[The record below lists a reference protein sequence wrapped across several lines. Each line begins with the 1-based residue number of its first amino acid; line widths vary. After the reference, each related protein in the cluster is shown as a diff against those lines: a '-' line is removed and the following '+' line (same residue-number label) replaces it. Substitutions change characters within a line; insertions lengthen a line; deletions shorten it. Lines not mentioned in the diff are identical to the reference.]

1 MPTEF
6 SPEMKFEIG
15 HVLFIDIVGYS
26 KLHLNQQRTCVE
38 ALNRLVRQTREFRN
52 AEAEG
57 KLVRLPTGDGMA
69 LVFYGAPEAPAEC
82 AVEIGCTIKQET
94 DLQVRMGIHSGPV
107 SNIVDV
113 NERRNIA
120 GAGINMAQ
128 RVMDCGDA
136 GHILLSKRTA
146 EDLEHSGKWQAYL
159 HPIGDC
165 EVKHGVTLSVVN
177 LYADNVG
184 NRALPSKLKQAREQ
198 QAAINRAKVIRRRKR
213 IGSIAAA
220 LLLTSTGIGLWFV
233 MRSTSSNLLAKSVA
247 VLPFENLSEDKTNAF
262 FATGIQD
269 EIITRLA
276 KVSALKVISRTS
288 TQQYESRP
296 SNLSQIAKELGVGA
310 ILEGSVQK
318 VGERIRVNVQLI
330 QASSDSHL
338 WADTY
343 DRELLDIL
351 DAESEIAREVAAALS
366 ATLSPE
372 EKTRIQRRPTNNTEA
387 YGLYLKAREVETHAT
402 GTVEV
407 PQEAQSLY
415 EQAIRLDPD
424 FALAHASLSFVH
436 SWIYAYFEPT
446 EPHRIGARVEAEQSL
461 RLQPDLGE
469 GYLAR
474 ANYYYRVERDFNAA
488 LESLNRARQILP
500 NDSMVL
506 WTLGHIRKRQGLR
519 KEAIADL
526 KQAISVDP
534 RNVRAL
540 DQLGNI
546 YMDIKQ
552 WAAAEQ
558 AKRRVTEI
566 IKSPADSVFNARL
579 AWAEADR
586 MLTGNWQAA
595 HKILAD
601 VPEDFDPGGI
611 ATLHRYAIAMSERDF
626 MTAERAV
633 RACKLDKLDEWN
645 GPEVTKSFLLGTVAL
660 AQGDMSRARPLFE
673 VELQLAESQVKDNP
687 TSPKRRGQ
695 LGLVLAYLGRKEE
708 AIREGGKAVELLP
721 ESVDASE
728 GVDMSINLAEIY
740 GRVGEPD
747 QALSLIERLLKTPG
761 GLTILDLQG
770 WNWDPLRKDARF
782 QKLANGPEP
791 QVIYK

>member
-1 MPTEF
+1 MSAKPT
-6 SPEMKFEIG
+6 SDQKFEIG

-26 KLHLNQQRTCVE
+26 KLRLDEQRSLVGALNQI
-38 ALNRLVRQTREFRN
+38 VRQTNEFQN

-69 LVFYGAPEAPAEC
+69 LVFHNSPEAPVEC
-82 AVEIGCTIKQET
+82 ALEIGRALKQHSE
-94 DLQVRMGIHSGPV
+94 LRVRMGIHSGPV
-107 SNIVDV
+107 GSVDDV
-113 NERRNIA
+113 NERKNIA
-120 GAGINMAQ
+120 GAGINTAQ

-146 EDLEHSGKWQAYL
+146 EDLAHSGNWQQYL
-159 HPIGDC
+159 HELGDC
-165 EVKHGVTLSVVN
+165 EVKHGAVLSIVN
-177 LYADNVG
+177 FYTDGIG
-184 NRALPSKLKQAREQ
+184 NPEIPSKLKQAREH
-198 QAAINRAKVIRRRKR
+198 QAALARAKVVRQRNK
-213 IGSIAAA
+213 IAAIATA
-220 LLLTSTGIGLWFV
+220 LLLVASGITFWLW
-233 MRSTSSNLLAKSVA
+233 MHNAASNMLGKSIA
-247 VLPFENLSEDKTNAF
+247 VLPFENLSEDKANAF
-262 FATGIQD
+262 FANGIQD

-276 KVSALKVISRTS
+276 KVAALKVISRTS
-288 TQQYESRP
+288 TQQFESKP
-296 SNLSQIAKELGVGA
+296 SNLPQIAKELGVGA

-318 VGERIRVNVQLI
+318 VGDRIRVNVQLI
-330 QASSDSHL
+330 QAATDSHL
-338 WADTY
+338 WAESY
-343 DRELLDIL
+343 DRQLLDIL
-351 DAESEIAREVAAALS
+351 EAESEIAREVASALS

-372 EKTRIQRRPTNNTEA
+372 EKTRIEKRPTNNVEA
-387 YGLYLKAREVETHAT
+387 YTSYLKAREVETRAT

-424 FALAHASLSFVH
+424 FALAHAGLSLVH
-436 SWIYAYFEPT
+436 SWIYGYFEPT
-446 EPHRIGARVEAEQSL
+446 EPHRIDAEVEAEQSL

-526 KQAISVDP
+526 KQAILVDP
-534 RNVRAL
+534 RNFRAL
-540 DQLGNI
+540 DQLGNV

-558 AKRRVTEI
+558 VKRRTTEI
-566 IKSPADSVFNARL
+566 IKSPPDSVFNAMM

-626 MTAERAV
+626 STAERAL
-633 RACKLDKLDEWN
+633 RACKIDKLDEWN

-695 LGLVLAYLGRKEE
+695 LGLVRAYLGGKEE